1 MRNERRAGWVLVVKS
16 AMDEGL
22 VEDELWSAREVAR
35 FLSLSLWEI
44 EKLRRVGTLSATKHW
59 PFGWRYSSLAVMGYF
74 ESLPWAEPSVIVARQ
89 PLTPEESTQAMFGE
103 IIKLAKQLEQEA
115 LAGQEEVVQADDSDA
130 PPIIKIVNAIL
141 SNAIDY
147 GASDIHLEP
156 MLYSLRIRFRVG
168 GVLKEVMHVPK
179 LVQNHFVRRVMVMAD
194 IDLARLFVPQ
204 VGTIR
209 LQHNR
214 KDYNLRVTAIATLYG
229 HTVTARIMDS
239 ALPRKGLQA
248 LGMLAEHQVPL
259 EMLLTSAGGLFL
271 FVGPSASGT
280 TTTVAAC
287 LHYLNEIERAIYT
300 IEQPIEY
307 ELPGV
312 TQIQL
317 NPFCGHTLD
326 KALKTVLRARPDVL
340 FLGSIHDAE
349 SARAAVEAAEAG
361 ITVLTTMRCT
371 NIPTVFTLLE
381 RYGIAPQVQ
390 ARLVQVVVNQCL
402 VRSQD
407 SETQQAFFE
416 SCPLRNFDEMHD
428 LVAMRAPR
436 WKLEEGIKRCRFGPT
451 LEEQLVNLRSRADS

>member
-1 MRNERRAGWVLVVKS
+1 
-16 AMDEGL
+16 
-22 VEDELWSAREVAR
+22 
-35 FLSLSLWEI
+35 
-44 EKLRRVGTLSATKHW
+44 
-59 PFGWRYSSLAVMGYF
+59 
-74 ESLPWAEPSVIVARQ
+74 
-89 PLTPEESTQAMFGE
+89 
-103 IIKLAKQLEQEA
+103 
-115 LAGQEEVVQADDSDA
+115 
-130 PPIIKIVNAIL
+130 
-141 SNAIDY
+141 
-147 GASDIHLEP
+147 
-156 MLYSLRIRFRVG
+156 LRIRFRVG

-214 KDYNLRVTAIATLYG
+214 KDYNLRVTAIPTLYG
-229 HTVTARIMDS
+229 HTVTARLLSDD
-239 ALPRKGLQA
+239 LPRKGLQA

-259 EMLLTSAGGLFL
+259 ETLLTSAGGLFL

-280 TTTVAAC
+280 TTTAATC

-381 RYGIAPQVQ
+381 RYGVAPQVQ
-390 ARLVQVVVNQCL
+390 ARLVQVIVNQCL
-402 VRSQD
+402 ARSEN
-407 SETQQAFFE
+407 SETQQAFYE
-416 SCPLRNFDEMHD
+416 AAWVADNTSLRE
-428 LVAMRAPR
+428 LVEKRATHQEIR
-436 WKLEEGIKRCRFGPT
+436 NILRYWSKGTT
-451 LEEQLVNLRSRADS
+451 LEEQLVNPRPRADS